1 MHVVGAVIDVVSQGI
16 QPFLQEKINKRHMK
30 AERYSTCHLVNS
42 QQTEIY
48 HCTSK
53 LGFFEFQYFEIKV
66 LVHLH

>member
-1 MHVVGAVIDVVSQGI
+1 MHVVGAVIDVVFQGI

-42 QQTEIY
+42 QQTESQ

-53 LGFFEFQYFEIKV
+53 FEFFEFQYFEII
-66 LVHLH
+66 VHLH